1 MSINRDKSTIN
12 TLSKENVV
20 ENLTNN
26 IRADGRKINEFR
38 ELIVETNIIEK
49 AEGSA
54 KVKLGN
60 TEVIAGVKI
69 QVGSP
74 FANSPNQGILIV
86 SAEIL
91 PISMPNVELGP
102 PSENVIELSRV
113 VDRGIRESKMI
124 NLDDLVLLEGKSVY
138 TVFVD
143 VSIINADGNLFD
155 AVSYAALVALSLTKF
170 NKYKIDKED
179 NVVQTN
185 VVTDLS
191 VKFTP
196 ISITHIKIDD
206 HILADPTAREES
218 LMNSRITLTADGDGN
233 ICAGQKGLAGPFSP
247 EEIISCSKQVFLLSE
262 KINKILKKAIINGKK
277 KI

>member
-233 ICAGQKGLAGPFSP
+233 LCAGQKGLAGPFSP

-277 KI
+277 EI